1 MSDDDGYTPIDCGVY
16 SEYELAI
23 MHQRRLRLHWQD
35 DIGNDHIE
43 SVLPR
48 DLKTESKREYLIA
61 ERQDGS
67 TLKLRLD
74 RISKAAVADLTDG
87 NP

>member
-1 MSDDDGYTPIDCGVY
+1 MSDDQTYTPIDCGVY

-23 MHQRRLRLHWQD
+23 MHRRRLYLHWQGD
-35 DIGNDHIE
+35 DGANHIE
-43 SVLPR
+43 SVMPK
-48 DLKTESKREYLIA
+48 DLKTEEKREYLIA

-74 RISKAAVADLTDG
+74 RIQKAAVADI
-87 NP
+87 

>member
-23 MHQRRLRLHWQD
+23 MHRRKMRLHWKD
-35 DIGNDHIE
+35 DEGTDHIDN
-43 SVLPR
+43 VLPQ
-48 DLKTESKREYLIA
+48 DLKTADKREYLIA

-74 RISKAAVADLTDG
+74 RILKAAVADA
-87 NP
+87 

>member
-1 MSDDDGYTPIDCGVY
+1 MSDDEKYTPIDCGLY

-23 MHQRRLRLHWQD
+23 MHRRMMRLHWQD
-35 DIGNDHIE
+35 EEGGDHME
-43 SVLPR
+43 SVMPR
-48 DLKTESKREYLIA
+48 DLETADKREYLIA

-74 RISKAAVADLTDG
+74 RILKAAVADL
-87 NP
+87 